1 MKQFLVLLGLLLVAA
16 LVLLTGC
23 GYNQNLV
30 SLTVTPQNVSLTGVG
45 IQAQFTA
52 TGFYNHPYANK
63 DLTNSVTW
71 ASSAP
76 QIVGFV
82 TPGTPGLLTV
92 LGGGCGSNI
101 QISATIKTPGNSVMT
116 GTTTVNVTIPGST
129 P

>member
-16 LVLLTGC
+16 LLLSSC

-30 SLTVTPQNVSLTGVG
+30 SLTVAPQNVTLNGVG
-45 IQAQFTA
+45 LVAQFTA

-63 DLTNSVTW
+63 DLTSSVTW
-71 ASSAP
+71 TTSAP
-76 QIVGFV
+76 GIVGFV

-101 QISATIKTPGNSVMT
+101 QINATIKTSGNSVMT
-116 GTTTVNVTIPGST
+116 GTTTVNVTIPGCT